1 MPRSEQNLTTIYL
14 RDLDEQEPFIRY
26 MLEKKQVTPLML
38 GRALFA
44 AAADF
49 YKAHGKFEFPVR
61 IEPEAFHAMAAEQP
75 QGSYGTSVPT
85 KIDHLANAAAAERA
99 LAAPPRNKATRSRAK
114 H

>member
-1 MPRSEQNLTTIYL
+1 MPRGEQNLTTIYL

-49 YKAHGKFEFPVR
+49 YNAHGKFEFPVR
-61 IEPEAFHAMAAEQP
+61 IEPEAFHAMAAEQR
-75 QGSYGTSVPT
+75 QAGYAVPT

-99 LAAPPRNKATRSRAK
+99 LAEPPRSKARRTRAK